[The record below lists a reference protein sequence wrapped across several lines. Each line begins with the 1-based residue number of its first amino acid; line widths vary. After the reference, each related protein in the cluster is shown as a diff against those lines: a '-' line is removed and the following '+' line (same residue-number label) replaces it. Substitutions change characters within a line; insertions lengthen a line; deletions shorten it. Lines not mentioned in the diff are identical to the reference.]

1 MKPRRTILSH
11 LLALLLS
18 CAGTAAPAARAQ
30 TVGAQPS
37 AQTVGAQTA
46 PALSKGRAGGAFVVY
61 QNEAG
66 ETACRDADADE
77 RRRILGRGA
86 GGETRVVYA
95 GAPQMRT
102 ASGVVVEAPQ
112 GPASSDTIGPL
123 L

>member
-46 PALSKGRAGGAFVVY
+46 PTLSKGRAGGAFVVY

-66 ETACRDADADE
+66 ENLSHTETARE
-77 RRRILGRGA
+77 R
-86 GGETRVVYA
+86 
-95 GAPQMRT
+95 
-102 ASGVVVEAPQ
+102 S
-112 GPASSDTIGPL
+112 
-123 L
+123 